1 MSFPT
6 RTLVQVALLTAIS
19 IVLTRFFAVMVP
31 IAGVLA
37 IRLSFGE
44 IPLILTGLLHGP
56 WAGAVAGVM
65 ADLLG
70 YSLFSAGGPF
80 FPGFTLSAALT
91 GLLPGVL
98 LNPRQR
104 RRPLTLRSLALAI
117 IVTDVIVSLGLNT
130 LWLSLMYKKAITVL
144 LPARLL
150 ARAILVPIYIGIIYT
165 LLRRQGRNSAAQ
177 P

>member
-1 MSFPT
+1 LSFPT

-104 RRPLTLRSLALAI
+104 RPLTLRSLALAI

-130 LWLSLMYKKAITVL
+130 LWLSLMYRKAIAVL

-165 LLRRQGRNSAAQ
+165 LLRRQGRNSVAQ

>member
-104 RRPLTLRSLALAI
+104 RPLTLRSLALAI

-130 LWLSLMYKKAITVL
+130 LWLSLMYRKAIAVL

-165 LLRRQGRNSAAQ
+165 LLRRQGRNSVAQ

>member
-1 MSFPT
+1 MSFST
-6 RTLVQVALLTAIS
+6 RTLVQVALLTAVS

-104 RRPLTLRSLALAI
+104 RPLSLRSLALAI

-130 LWLSLMYKKAITVL
+130 LWLSLMYKKAIAVL

-165 LLRRQGRNSAAQ
+165 LLRRQGRNSVAR